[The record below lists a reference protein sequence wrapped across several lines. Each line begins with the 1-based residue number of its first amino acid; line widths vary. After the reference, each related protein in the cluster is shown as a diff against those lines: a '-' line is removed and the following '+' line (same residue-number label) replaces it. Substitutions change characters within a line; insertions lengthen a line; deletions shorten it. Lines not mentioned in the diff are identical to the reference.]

1 MSVNL
6 YWLPYCD
13 WKHSFVSYCF
23 SLLFS
28 GTLLGFFCS
37 KRHSFIYLTI
47 MPISSSPFRM
57 ALLPFSLFLA
67 YGANSYAQ
75 QAPAEEAAKATPAT
89 ITPAK
94 PKTVVKPAADQL
106 QKVEISGVKGYDE
119 RRQDTASKIVVT
131 QEDIIRYGDTN
142 IGDVLKRL
150 PGVTI
155 GGVQGR
161 GGSIRMRGLGAGYT
175 QIMLN
180 GEPSPPGFSLDSIS
194 PDNIE
199 RIEVIRSATA
209 ELSTQSIAGA
219 INIVLK
225 RAIVT
230 AQREIKVGV
239 QEDGGK
245 YGANVSLQFSDKL
258 GRMSYSI
265 SGNASQGKYERP
277 SANDEIGK
285 DASGKTILS
294 RHSEVKDWGTF
305 TGVGISPRVNW
316 NLENGDTVTSQS
328 FVNANRFSG
337 FNQQLSAGDLPLY
350 VSDLTQIDSQ
360 FSMIR
365 SNLNWVH
372 KLADSAKLDVK
383 IGANYNTRS
392 SDVVYQGVAQRNAQ
406 LDRKASSSSS
416 DKGFTFG
423 GKYTA
428 PFVTDHSI
436 AAGWDGAISKRNE
449 ARAQVDIVTLG
460 DVGAP
465 VIKPINLDETFD
477 AEVSRLAVF
486 VQDEWNVSKNWSIY
500 AGLRWEG
507 LETTSEGNTYAQ
519 VQNKSSVW
527 SPILQTL
534 WKIPGSKNDQVRL
547 GLTRTYKA
555 PDTGNLIP
563 RRFIS
568 NNNTEPTSPDRIGN
582 PNLKPELAWGLD
594 AAFEHYLTD
603 GGVLS
608 ASVFMRRI
616 EDITRTAVLPIA
628 GIPAGAPITYLAMP
642 INDGVATT
650 RGIEFDAKFPLRS
663 LMSDAPAIDFR
674 SNLSFNWSNLSKV
687 PGPNNRLDSQT
698 PISANLGMDYKLDTV
713 PLTLGGNYSFQ
724 NGGPVRVSVAQASYS
739 IPKRVLDVYAL
750 WKFDAKT
757 NLRVSLGNVLRQDN
771 VSASSYTSLSG
782 MSIRT
787 NTTPTTMT
795 VRAMLEYKI

>member
-1 MSVNL
+1 
-6 YWLPYCD
+6 
-13 WKHSFVSYCF
+13 
-23 SLLFS
+23 
-28 GTLLGFFCS
+28 
-37 KRHSFIYLTI
+37 
-47 MPISSSPFRM
+47 MPNSISPFRL
-57 ALLPFSLFLA
+57 AILPFSLLA
-67 YGANSYAQ
+67 AFGAHVNAQ
-75 QAPAEEAAKATPAT
+75 QIPTAE
-89 ITPAK
+89 PAK
-94 PKTVVKPAADQL
+94 TGQTQTTPVKPANVVKPAAEKI
-106 QKVEISGVKGYDE
+106 QKVEVSGVKGYDE

-131 QEDIIRYGDTN
+131 QEDIVRYGDTN

-161 GGSIRMRGLGAGYT
+161 GGAIRMRGLGAGYT

-230 AQREIKVGV
+230 AQRELKVGM

-265 SGNASQGKYERP
+265 SGNANQGKFDRN
-277 SANDEIGK
+277 SSSDEIGRDSSGNIISNQHI
-285 DASGKTILS
+285 DAN
-294 RHSEVKDWGTF
+294 DWGTF
-305 TGVGISPRVNW
+305 TGLGLAPRVNW

-328 FVNANRFSG
+328 FINANQFSG
-337 FNQQLSAGDLPLY
+337 FNQQKSTGSLPLY
-350 VSDLTQIDSQ
+350 VSEFSEIDSQ
-360 FSMIR
+360 FVMLR
-365 SNLNWVH
+365 SNLNWVR

-383 IGANYNTRS
+383 LGVNYNKRE
-392 SDVVYQGVAQRNAQ
+392 SDVAFQGYDKNGLKL
-406 LDRKASSSSS
+406 LDRKAIAAAS
-416 DKGFTFG
+416 DQGFTYG

-436 AAGWDGAISKRNE
+436 AAGWDGAFSKRNE
-449 ARAQVDIVTLG
+449 TRQQNDVT
-460 DVGAP
+460 VAP
-465 VIKPINLDETFD
+465 IAPINLNEIFD
-477 AEVSRLAVF
+477 AEVNRLAIF
-486 VQDEWNVSKNWSIY
+486 VQDEWNMSKNWSIY

-507 LETTSEGNTYAQ
+507 IETKSEGNTYAQ
-519 VQNKSSVW
+519 VKNSSSVW

-555 PDTGNLIP
+555 PDTSSLIP

-568 NNNTEPTSPDRIGN
+568 NNNSATSPDRIGN
-582 PNLKPELAWGLD
+582 PNLRPELAWGLD

-608 ASVFMRRI
+608 ASVFVRRI
-616 EDITRTAVLPIA
+616 EDITRTGLAEVR
-628 GIPAGAPITYLAMP
+628 GRWVAMP
-642 INDGVATT
+642 INDGLATT
-650 RGIEFDAKFPLRS
+650 RGIELDAKFPLRS
-663 LMSDAPAIDFR
+663 FIADGPAIDFR
-674 SNLSFNWSNLSKV
+674 TNLSFNWSNLSTV

-698 PISANLGMDYKLDTV
+698 PISANVGVDYKLDPM
-713 PLTLGGNYSFQ
+713 PLTIGGNFSFQ
-724 NGGPVRVSVAQASYS
+724 NGGPVRISVEQSSYS
-739 IPKRVLDVYAL
+739 IPKRVLDLYAL
-750 WKFDAKT
+750 WKFDTKT
-757 NLRVSLGNVLRQDN
+757 NLRVSIGNGLHQDN
-771 VSASSYTSLSG
+771 VSSNTYTDVNGSLSRI
-782 MSIRT
+782 S
-787 NTTPTTMT
+787 TTPTTVT
-795 VRAMLEYKI
+795 FRAMLEHKF

>member
-1 MSVNL
+1 
-6 YWLPYCD
+6 
-13 WKHSFVSYCF
+13 
-23 SLLFS
+23 
-28 GTLLGFFCS
+28 
-37 KRHSFIYLTI
+37 
-47 MPISSSPFRM
+47 MPILSSPFRL
-57 ALLPFSLFLA
+57 ALLPFSLLLA
-67 YGANSYAQ
+67 YGSSTHAQ
-75 QAPAEEAAKATPAT
+75 QATKEDAVEALPKQTKQTKPANLA
-89 ITPAK
+89 
-94 PKTVVKPAADQL
+94 KPAADKL
-106 QKVEISGVKGYDE
+106 QKVEISGAKGYDE

-131 QEDIIRYGDTN
+131 QEEIVRYGDTN

-225 RAIVT
+225 KAIVT
-230 AQREIKVGV
+230 AQRELKVGM
-239 QEDGGK
+239 QEEGGK

-265 SGNASQGKYERP
+265 SGNLNSGKYERP
-277 SANDEIGK
+277 SSSDEIGK
-285 DASGKTILS
+285 GANGTPTLD
-294 RHSEVKDWGTF
+294 RHTDSKDWGTF
-305 TGVGISPRVNW
+305 TGLGFSPRVNW

-328 FVNANRFSG
+328 FVHANRFSG
-337 FNQQLSAGDLPLY
+337 FNQQVSSGDLPLY
-350 VSDLTQIDSQ
+350 ASDLTQIESE
-360 FSMIR
+360 FAMIR
-365 SNLNWVH
+365 SNLNWIR

-383 IGANYNTRS
+383 LGVSYNKRS
-392 SDVVYQGVAQRNAQ
+392 SDVGYQGYNAKHLQ
-406 LDRKASSSSS
+406 TLDRKASSGAS
-416 DKGFTFG
+416 DQGFTWG

-436 AAGWDGAISKRNE
+436 AAGWDGALSKRNE
-449 ARAQVDIVTLG
+449 NRTQHDQVFKPEVND
-460 DVGAP
+460 P
-465 VIKPINLDETFD
+465 VINPINLDETFD
-477 AEVSRLAVF
+477 AEVVRLALF

-507 LETTSEGNTYAQ
+507 LDTSSKGNSYAE
-519 VQNKSSVW
+519 VNNKSSVW

-534 WKIPGSKNDQVRL
+534 WKLPDSKNDQVRL

-555 PDTGNLIP
+555 PDTGSLIP

-568 NNNTEPTSPDRIGN
+568 NDNKATSPDRMGN

-603 GGVLS
+603 GGMLS

-616 EDITRTAVLPIA
+616 EDITRTDISDATGVWI
-628 GIPAGAPITYLAMP
+628 AMP
-642 INDGVATT
+642 INDGIATT
-650 RGIEFDAKFPLRS
+650 RGIELEAKFPLRS
-663 LMSDAPAIDFR
+663 IMSDAPAIDFR
-674 SNLSFNWSNLSKV
+674 SNLSFNWSNLSSV

-698 PISANLGMDYKLDTV
+698 PISANVGIDYKLDQL

-724 NGGPVRVSVAQASYS
+724 NGGPVRISVEQSAYS
-739 IPKRVLDVYAL
+739 IPKRVLDLYAL
-750 WKFDAKT
+750 WKFDPKT
-757 NLRVSLGNVLRQDN
+757 NLRVSLGNVLHQDN
-771 VSASSYTSLSG
+771 ISATTYVDAKGSL
-782 MSIRT
+782 MRT
-787 NTTPTTMT
+787 TTTPTTVA
-795 VRAMLEYKI
+795 VRAMLEHKF

>member
-1 MSVNL
+1 
-6 YWLPYCD
+6 
-13 WKHSFVSYCF
+13 
-23 SLLFS
+23 
-28 GTLLGFFCS
+28 
-37 KRHSFIYLTI
+37 
-47 MPISSSPFRM
+47 MPISTSPFRL
-57 ALLPFSLFLA
+57 ALLPFSLMLA
-67 YGANSYAQ
+67 YGSNVCAQ
-75 QAPAEEAAKATPAT
+75 QVPTEEASKANQTQPVPPKPT
-89 ITPAK
+89 KQSDEAK
-94 PKTVVKPAADQL
+94 PVAGQL

-225 RAIVT
+225 RAIVS
-230 AQREIKVGV
+230 AQRELKVGM

-245 YGANVSLQFSDKL
+245 YGGNVSLQFSDKL
-258 GRMSYSI
+258 GRLSYSI
-265 SGNASQGKYERP
+265 SGNASQGKYERF
-277 SANDEIGK
+277 SGNDENRK
-285 DASGKTILS
+285 NLSGDVIS
-294 RHSEVKDWGTF
+294 SQHSDVKDWGTF
-305 TGVGISPRVNW
+305 TSIGLAPRVNW
-316 NLENGDTVTSQS
+316 NLANGDTVTSQS
-328 FVNANRFSG
+328 FINANEFSG
-337 FNQQLSAGDLPLY
+337 FNQQKSVGTLPSYIYASDMSA
-350 VSDLTQIDSQ
+350 IDSK
-360 FSMIR
+360 FTMLR

-383 IGANYNTRS
+383 LGANYNKRNS
-392 SDVVYQGVAQRNAQ
+392 EVAYQGYGADGLK
-406 LDRKASSSSS
+406 LDRKSNTDAS
-416 DKGFTFG
+416 DQGFTYG

-436 AAGWDGAISKRNE
+436 AAGWDGALSKRNE
-449 ARAQVDIVTLG
+449 TRLQS
-460 DVGAP
+460 DVITQSNDP
-465 VIKPINLDETFD
+465 SKPKVLPINLNEIFD

-486 VQDEWNVSKNWSIY
+486 AQDEWNVSKNWSIY

-507 LETTSEGNTYAQ
+507 LETTSKGNTYAE
-519 VQNKSSVW
+519 VKNTSSVW

-555 PDTGNLIP
+555 PDTSSLIP
-563 RRFIS
+563 RVFIS
-568 NNNTEPTSPDRIGN
+568 NNNSETSPDRTGN
-582 PNLKPELAWGLD
+582 PNLRPELAWGLD

-616 EDITRTAVLPIA
+616 EDITRTSLSDASGRWVS
-628 GIPAGAPITYLAMP
+628 MP
-642 INDGVATT
+642 INDGLATT
-650 RGIEFDAKFPLRS
+650 RGIELDAKFPLRS
-663 LMSDAPAIDFR
+663 LIKDGPAIDFR
-674 SNLSFNWSNLSKV
+674 TNLSFNWSNLSTV

-698 PISANLGMDYKLDTV
+698 PISANVGVDYKLDTV
-713 PLTLGGNYSFQ
+713 PLTIGGNYSFQ
-724 NGGPVRVSVAQASYS
+724 NGGLVRISVEQTNYS
-739 IPKRVLDVYAL
+739 IPKRVLDLYAL

-757 NLRVSLGNVLRQDN
+757 NLRLSVGNGLHQNN
-771 VSASSYTSLSG
+771 VSASTYNSIDGSLSRI
-782 MSIRT
+782 SS
-787 NTTPTTMT
+787 TPTTVT
-795 VRAMLEYKI
+795 LRAILEHKF

>member
-1 MSVNL
+1 MAI
-6 YWLPYCD
+6 
-13 WKHSFVSYCF
+13 F
-23 SLLFS
+23 
-28 GTLLGFFCS
+28 
-37 KRHSFIYLTI
+37 
-47 MPISSSPFRM
+47 SSPFRL
-57 ALLPFSLFLA
+57 AVLPFSLLLA

-75 QAPAEEAAKATPAT
+75 QAPAEEAVKINPAPTP
-89 ITPAK
+89 PAK
-94 PKTVVKPAADQL
+94 PKNAVKPAAEQS

-209 ELSTQSIAGA
+209 ELSTQAIAGA

-245 YGANVSLQFSDKL
+245 YGANLSLQFSDKL

-265 SGNASQGKYERP
+265 SGNASQGKYERF
-277 SANDEIGK
+277 SASDEIGENP
-285 DASGKTILS
+285 SGDVISNLHTDM
-294 RHSEVKDWGTF
+294 RDWGTF
-305 TGVGISPRVNW
+305 TGFGLAPRLNW
-316 NLENGDTVTSQS
+316 NLENGDTITSQS
-328 FVNANRFSG
+328 FVNANQFSG
-337 FNQQLSAGDLPLY
+337 FNQQENTGTLPLY
-350 VSDLTQIDSQ
+350 VSDHSQIDSE
-360 FSMIR
+360 FTMLR

-383 IGANYNTRS
+383 LGGSYHKRN
-392 SDVVYQGVAQRNAQ
+392 SDVAYQGYDKNNLQI
-406 LDRKASSSSS
+406 LDRKVSAGAS
-416 DKGFTFG
+416 DQGFTYG

-436 AAGWDGAISKRNE
+436 AAGWDGAFSKRNE
-449 ARAQVDIVTLG
+449 DRKQNDVTTG
-460 DVGAP
+460 S
-465 VIKPINLDETFD
+465 ITPINLDEVFD

-500 AGLRWEG
+500 GGLRWEG
-507 LETTSEGNTYAQ
+507 LETTSKGNTYTE
-519 VQNKSSVW
+519 VNSKSSVW

-547 GLTRTYKA
+547 GLSRTYKA

-568 NNNTEPTSPDRIGN
+568 NNNLATSPDRTGN

-594 AAFEHYLTD
+594 AAFEHYLKD

-616 EDITRTAVLPIA
+616 EDITRTNLSDVS
-628 GIPAGAPITYLAMP
+628 GRWVAMP

-674 SNLSFNWSNLSKV
+674 SNLSFNWSNLSTV

-724 NGGPVRVSVAQASYS
+724 NGGPVRISVEQSSYS

-750 WKFDAKT
+750 WKFDAKS
-757 NLRVSLGNVLRQDN
+757 NLRVSLGNALRQDN
-771 VSASSYTSLSG
+771 VSASSYTNLSG
-782 MSIRT
+782 MSTRT